1 MPRQLSLSQNDRL
14 QLKANAKTTSGELLA
29 NGEVVSIENIR
40 ASGEI
45 ELTDGRTLPAGYRQ
59 FARGYAVT
67 SYASQGKTVDHVLFG
82 DAAVRAATNA
92 QQWYVSISRGRKS
105 VRIFTPSKAH
115 LRAHIMRSGDRALA
129 LGLDAA
135 KRERRAIQ
143 LGMFHALRRGRAF
156 ARAVALMFARR
167 RFNQNNKQTVTV

>member
-1 MPRQLSLSQNDRL
+1 MPIIDVCMPRQLSLSQNDRL
-14 QLKANAKTTSGELLA
+14 QLKANAKTTSGEVLA
-29 NGEVVSIENIR
+29 NGEVVTIENIR

-92 QQWYVSISRGRKS
+92 QQWYVSISAGE
-105 VRIFTPSKAH
+105 KACEFS
-115 LRAHIMRSGDRALA
+115 LPARPTSAHTS
-129 LGLDAA
+129 
-135 KRERRAIQ
+135 
-143 LGMFHALRRGRAF
+143 
-156 ARAVALMFARR
+156 
-167 RFNQNNKQTVTV
+167 

>member
-1 MPRQLSLSQNDRL
+1 M
-14 QLKANAKTTSGELLA
+14 E
-29 NGEVVSIENIR
+29 
-40 ASGEI
+40 
-45 ELTDGRTLPAGYRQ
+45 
-59 FARGYAVT
+59 
-67 SYASQGKTVDHVLFG
+67 HVLFG

-92 QQWYVSISRGRKS
+92 QQWYVSISRANK
-105 VRIFTPSKAH
+105 VRIFTPSKAD